1 MPRIRTIKPSFF
13 RSEDV
18 SALPLRARLTWIG
31 LWTHCDDA
39 GRTKDNVRLIK
50 GDIWPLDDVSL
61 ADIEEDLETLAAH
74 GRIVRYEVD
83 GRRYLEI
90 VNWDDHQSIQKPTPS
105 KIPPASNGA
114 LVPPPEPDGSA
125 TGGLPEKTAGYP
137 QIPGSGS
144 PVGLRDSSGSPTSG
158 KGKEGKG
165 KEGKGTRARGSIS
178 DDRPSTREPPPPPN
192 PQPQRPLDRCID
204 HEHDPDPPPCGA
216 CARAREARE
225 RWDADAAEQAQVR
238 RAEAVHQ
245 RAETRAHAIA
255 ACDMCDQT
263 GYVGAALCHHDP
275 TAADRAR
282 RGMALVRAALGKDH
296 GSTDPPDDDRQAS

>member
-74 GRIVRYEVD
+74 GRIVRYEAD

-90 VNWDDHQSIQKPTPS
+90 ANWSDHQSIQKPTPS
-105 KIPPASNGA
+105 KIPPASDGT
-114 LVPPPEPDGSA
+114 LLPPPELDGSP
-125 TGGLPEKTAGYP
+125 TGGLPEEMPGYP

-144 PVGLRDSSGSPTSG
+144 PVGLQEPSGSPTAG

-165 KEGKGTRARGSIS
+165 KEGRGRAPARAEA
-178 DDRPSTREPPPPPN
+178 PAPE
-192 PQPQRPLDRCID
+192 PQPERPPGRCVE

-225 RWDADAAEQAQVR
+225 RFDAEADAREHARIAADRRERAAVREQ
-238 RAEAVHQ
+238 
-245 RAETRAHAIA
+245 AIA
-255 ACDMCDQT
+255 ACDMCDET
-263 GYVGAALCHHDP
+263 GYLGGRLCDHDP
-275 TAADRAR
+275 TAADRAE
-282 RGMALVRAALGKDH
+282 RGMAMVRAALRKDR
-296 GSTDPPDDDRQAS
+296 GSTDPPEDERQAS